1 MTPRRA
7 LLLAA
12 PLLAAPRLGRAAP
25 PRLVV
30 AGGGLAEIVVAL
42 GAREALAGVDS
53 TCLFPAALT
62 RLPQIGYLRQLSAEG
77 VLSLRPDLL
86 LLAQEAGPP
95 GVVAQLRA
103 AGLRVVQAG
112 RVQSPEELERAIHLV
127 AGALDREGP
136 GRALAAALAA
146 DFAALEATLPRAA
159 PPPRAL
165 FLLAAGGGAPMAS
178 GRGTAAA
185 AMLHLAGA
193 RSAVEGYEGYRP
205 LSAEAALAAAP
216 DWLVAP
222 LHSVEARG
230 GRERFL
236 AQPALSLLPAARQ
249 GRFAAF
255 DMLYLLGFGPRAAH
269 AARDLAAALH
279 GEAAVARLPERP
291 WLREAA

>member
-12 PLLAAPRLGRAAP
+12 PLLAAPRLSRAAP
-25 PRLVV
+25 ARLVV

-42 GAREALAGVDS
+42 GAREALVGVDS
-53 TCLFPAALT
+53 TSLFPAALT

-95 GVVAQLRA
+95 GAVAQLRA

-112 RVQSPEELERAIHLV
+112 RVQSPEELAEAIHLV
-127 AGALDREGP
+127 AGALERRAA
-136 GRALAAALAA
+136 GRALAAAVAA
-146 DFAALEATLPRAA
+146 DFATLEAGLPRAA
-159 PPPRAL
+159 PSPRAL

-185 AMLHLAGA
+185 AMLRLAGA
-193 RSAVEGYEGYRP
+193 RSAVESYEGYRP
-205 LSAEAALAAAP
+205 LGAEAALAAAP

-222 LHSVEARG
+222 AHSVQALG

-236 AQPALSLLPAARQ
+236 AQPALALLPAARQ
-249 GRFAAF
+249 GRLAAF
-255 DMLYLLGFGPRAAH
+255 DMLYLLGFGPRTPH

-291 WLREAA
+291 WLGEAA